1 METLKKV
8 EKVEVWGDR
17 SYYIVEYIDGKISF
31 KMLSTSTLKE
41 IIETLRQL
49 NRMDK
54 NAILIACC
62 YEQYNGGGF
71 NIEVNPDEQYKE
83 IYKYGDRNYK
93 TFMVKASEGG
103 ITENR
108 IPMSKEE
115 VLNEYLEKINWEIE
129 RMNKILTHEDDAEYI
144 EYWKKRLNE
153 LETEK
158 EDILKQINTYGKN

>member
-17 SYYIVEYIDGKISF
+17 PYYVVEYINGKISF
-31 KMLSTSTLKE
+31 KMLSTSTLTE

-54 NAILIACC
+54 NAMLIACC
-62 YEQYNGGGF
+62 YEQYNGGSF

-83 IYKYGDRNYK
+83 IYKYGKNNYK
-93 TFMVKASEGG
+93 TFISKSIDNNLDE
-103 ITENR
+103 TR

-115 VLNEYLEKINWEIE
+115 VLNEYLDTINWEIE
-129 RMNKILTHEDDAEYI
+129 RMNKILSQEDDAEYI
-144 EYWKKRLNE
+144 EYWTKRLNE
-153 LETEK
+153 LETERETVLK
-158 EDILKQINTYGKN
+158 EINNLGK

>member
-17 SYYIVEYIDGKISF
+17 PYYVVEYIDGKISF
-31 KMLSTSTLKE
+31 KMLRTSTLTE

-54 NAILIACC
+54 NAMLIACC
-62 YEQYNGGGF
+62 YEQYNGGSF

-83 IYKYGDRNYK
+83 IYKYGKNNYK
-93 TFMVKASEGG
+93 TFISKSIDNNLDE
-103 ITENR
+103 TR

-115 VLNEYLEKINWEIE
+115 VLNEYLETINWEIE
-129 RMNKILTHEDDAEYI
+129 RMNKILSQEDDAKYI
-144 EYWKKRLNE
+144 EYWTKRLNE
-153 LETEK
+153 YETERETVLK
-158 EDILKQINTYGKN
+158 EINNLGK

>member
-17 SYYIVEYIDGKISF
+17 PYYVVEYIDGKISF
-31 KMLSTSTLKE
+31 KMLKTSTLTE

-54 NAILIACC
+54 NAMLIACC
-62 YEQYNGGGF
+62 YEQYNGGIF

-83 IYKYGDRNYK
+83 IYKYGKNHYK
-93 TFMVKASEGG
+93 TFISKSIDNNLDE
-103 ITENR
+103 TR

-115 VLNEYLEKINWEIE
+115 VLNEYLETINWEIE
-129 RMNKILTHEDDAEYI
+129 RMNKILSQEDDAEYI
-144 EYWKKRLNE
+144 EYWTKRLNE
-153 LETEK
+153 LETERETVLK
-158 EDILKQINTYGKN
+158 EINNLGK

>member
-1 METLKKV
+1 METLRKV
-8 EKVEVWGDR
+8 EKVEVWSDR
-17 SYYIVEYIDGKISF
+17 PYYVVEYIDEKISF
-31 KMLSTSTLKE
+31 KMLKTSTLTE

-62 YEQYNGGGF
+62 YEQYSGGSF

-83 IYKYGDRNYK
+83 IYKYGNRKFK
-93 TFMVKASEGG
+93 TFMDKTIEGG

-115 VLNEYLEKINWEIE
+115 VLNEKLEKINGKIE
-129 RMNKILTHEDDAEYI
+129 RVNFLIKDDVDFI
-144 EYWKKRLNE
+144 ERWTQRLNE
-153 LETEK
+153 LETEREIVLK
-158 EDILKQINTYGKN
+158 EINKTYGKN

>member
-17 SYYIVEYIDGKISF
+17 PYYVVEYIDGKISF
-31 KMLSTSTLKE
+31 KMLSTSTLTE

-62 YEQYNGGGF
+62 YEQYNGGSF

-83 IYKYGDRNYK
+83 IYKYGDRKYK
-93 TFMVKASEGG
+93 TFMNKAIEGN

-108 IPMSKEE
+108 MPMTKEK

-129 RMNKILTHEDDAEYI
+129 RMNKILTHEDDVEYI

-153 LETEK
+153 FETEK
-158 EDILKQINTYGKN
+158 EDVLKQIKTYGKN

>member
-17 SYYIVEYIDGKISF
+17 PYYVVEYIDGKISF
-31 KMLSTSTLKE
+31 KMLKTSTLTE

-54 NAILIACC
+54 NAMLIACC
-62 YEQYNGGGF
+62 YEQYNGGSF

-83 IYKYGDRNYK
+83 IYKYGKNHYK
-93 TFMVKASEGG
+93 TFISKSIDNNLDE
-103 ITENR
+103 TR

-115 VLNEYLEKINWEIE
+115 VLNEYLETINWEIE
-129 RMNKILTHEDDAEYI
+129 RMNKILSQEDDAEYI
-144 EYWKKRLNE
+144 EYWTKRLNE
-153 LETEK
+153 LETERETVLK
-158 EDILKQINTYGKN
+158 EINNLGK

>member
-17 SYYIVEYIDGKISF
+17 PYYIIEYIDGKISF
-31 KMLSTSTLKE
+31 KMLRTSTLTE
-41 IIETLRQL
+41 IIETLQQL

-54 NAILIACC
+54 NAMLIACC
-62 YEQYNGGGF
+62 YEQYNGGSF

-83 IYKYGDRNYK
+83 IYKYGKNNYK
-93 TFMVKASEGG
+93 TFISKSIDNNLDEIRM
-103 ITENR
+103 
-108 IPMSKEE
+108 PMTKEE

-129 RMNKILTHEDDAEYI
+129 RMNKILTHEDDVEYI

-153 LETEK
+153 LETEREIVLK
-158 EDILKQINTYGKN
+158 DINNLGK

>member
-17 SYYIVEYIDGKISF
+17 PYYVVEYINGKISF
-31 KMLSTSTLKE
+31 KMLSTSTLTE

-62 YEQYNGGGF
+62 YEQYNGGSF

-83 IYKYGDRNYK
+83 IYKYGNLKYK
-93 TFMVKASEGG
+93 TFMNKAIEGG

-115 VLNEYLEKINWEIE
+115 VLNEYLETINSEIE
-129 RMNKILTHEDDAEYI
+129 RMNKILTHEDDVEYI

-153 LETEK
+153 LETEREIVLK
-158 EDILKQINTYGKN
+158 DINNLGK